1 MTDGFLRY
9 LTCPAC
15 GEPCTNIPSCQE
27 AHAECQAE
35 VADDLDHSWCE
46 DRRGV
51 CGCGA
56 RLHVDVDDG
65 AWLVEEDEP
74 APDGE
79 APGDA

>member
-1 MTDGFLRY
+1 MTDGFVRY
-9 LTCPAC
+9 LNCPAC

-65 AWLVEEDEP
+65 RAWLDEDE
-74 APDGE
+74 DE
-79 APGDA
+79 DAEKET